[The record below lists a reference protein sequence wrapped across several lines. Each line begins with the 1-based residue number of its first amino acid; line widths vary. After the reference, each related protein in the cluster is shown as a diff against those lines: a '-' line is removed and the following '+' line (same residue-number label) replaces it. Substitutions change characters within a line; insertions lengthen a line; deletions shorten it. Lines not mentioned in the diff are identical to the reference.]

1 MSRVNANTENPIE
14 RTEAEGRGDLAIAEL
29 DATRAVYEKLK
40 SLSGEAQKRVL
51 DHVTGLLDVDWV
63 ARRQIARRQDQT
75 NGGQQEEA
83 DIQREQKGIARNI
96 SNLLSF
102 SMPSN
107 PETQAQ
113 MALVA
118 GYWLQVCQG
127 AETFDGFSAN
137 KELKQLG
144 RRFENITAPIEALK
158 NEKPALALQV
168 GKSGKSRQARKTY
181 KLSAAGIKSVE
192 AMING

>member
-1 MSRVNANTENPIE
+1 MNTENPIE

-83 DIQREQKGIARNI
+83 DIQREQKAAPKYPTFAELFDAA
-96 SNLLSF
+96 S
-102 SMPSN
+102 PQ
-107 PETQAQ
+107 TQAQ

-144 RRFENITAPIEALK
+144 HVLKNITAPIEALK